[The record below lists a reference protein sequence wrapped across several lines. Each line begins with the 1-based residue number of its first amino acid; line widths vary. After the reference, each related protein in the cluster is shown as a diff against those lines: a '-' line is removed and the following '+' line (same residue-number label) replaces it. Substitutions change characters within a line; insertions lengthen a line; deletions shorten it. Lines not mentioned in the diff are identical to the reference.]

1 MNKLICEHMCK
12 KALTEIASGDKTQL
26 TVIYDCLGRQIFTLS
41 LSILGNQSD
50 AEDAMQDTFLKVLK
64 HVDTYRKDG
73 SATSWVLSIARN
85 SSLDIMRKRRYDLD
99 VDELP
104 VSDEPSYTDGGPDVS
119 DMLKCLDET
128 DREIVTLKTVSGM
141 KYKDIASVTGLSVA
155 AVQKRHQRALEK
167 LREYDRK
174 ESRK

>member
-1 MNKLICEHMCK
+1 MNKLICEKRCQN
-12 KALTEIASGDKTQL
+12 ALEGIASGDKTKL

-41 LSILGNQSD
+41 LSILKSASD
-50 AEDAMQDTFLKVLK
+50 AEDAMQDTFLKVLS
-64 HVDTYRKDG
+64 HIDTYRKDG
-73 SATSWVLSIARN
+73 SAMSWVLSIARN

-104 VSDEPSYTDGGPDVS
+104 VSDEPSYDDGGNDVS
-119 DMLKCLDET
+119 DMLACLDEA

-141 KYKDIASVTGLSVA
+141 KYKEIASVTGLSVS

-167 LREYDRK
+167 LREYNRK
-174 ESRK
+174 ENRK